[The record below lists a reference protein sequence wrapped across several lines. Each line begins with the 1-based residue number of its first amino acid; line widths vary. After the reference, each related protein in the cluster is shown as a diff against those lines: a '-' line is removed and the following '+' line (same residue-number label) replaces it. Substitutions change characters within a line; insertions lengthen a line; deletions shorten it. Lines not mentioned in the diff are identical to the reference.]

1 MSQITKNKLI
11 KALERLLDGDVTKLA
26 SKELRNKARQGKLKI
41 NNSNVEK
48 EAGLSAGA
56 LRRHDDVVLMIKN
69 KSLEVQVAQ
78 DETTDSPID
87 VLQKEIKSLKGER
100 AQANK
105 KKKEYYD
112 EAQSH
117 KEALAIQ
124 AATHIKVVQELMD
137 MLHES
142 QREKAMDKIV
152 SSRPDNII
160 APQFRKPKQLLAL

>member
-26 SKELRNKARQGKLKI
+26 SKELRNKARKGKLKI

-112 EAQSH
+112 EVQSH
-117 KEALAIQ
+117 KKALAVQ

-160 APQFRKPKQLLAL
+160 APQFRKPK

>member
-1 MSQITKNKLI
+1 MSQTTTNKLI
-11 KALERLLDGDVTKLA
+11 KALERLLDGDVAKLT
-26 SKELRNKARQGKLKI
+26 SKELRNKARKGKLKV

-56 LRRHDDVVLMIKN
+56 LRRHNDVVLMIKN

-78 DETTDSPID
+78 DETADSPIE
-87 VLQKEIKSLKGER
+87 VLQKEIKVLKGER

-117 KEALAIQ
+117 KDALAVQ
-124 AATHIKVVQELMD
+124 AATHVKMIQELME

-142 QREKAMDKIV
+142 ERENAMDKV
-152 SSRPDNII
+152 VNTRPDNIVEGS
-160 APQFRKPKQLLAL
+160 FRK

>member
-11 KALERLLDGDVTKLA
+11 KALERLLDGDVTKLT
-26 SKELRNKARQGKLKI
+26 SKEVRNKARKGKLKI

-56 LRRHDDVVLMIKN
+56 LRRHNDVVLMIKN
-69 KSLEVQVAQ
+69 KSLEVQVTK
-78 DETTDSPID
+78 DETTASPVE

-117 KEALAIQ
+117 KDALASQ
-124 AATHIKVVQELMD
+124 VATHIKIVQELMD

-142 QREKAMDKIV
+142 QREKAMDKV
-152 SSRPDNII
+152 VNARPDNII
-160 APQFRKPKQLLAL
+160 EGDFRS

>member
-11 KALERLLDGDVTKLA
+11 KALERLLDGDVTMLA

-78 DETTDSPID
+78 DETTDSPINF
-87 VLQKEIKSLKGER
+87 LQKEIKSLKGER

-117 KEALAIQ
+117 KEALAVQ
-124 AATHIKVVQELMD
+124 AATHIKLVQELMD

-160 APQFRKPKQLLAL
+160 APQFRKPK

>member
-1 MSQITKNKLI
+1 RK
-11 KALERLLDGDVTKLA
+11 
-26 SKELRNKARQGKLKI
+26 GKLKI

-56 LRRHDDVVLMIKN
+56 LRRHNDVVLMIKN
-69 KSLEVQVAQ
+69 KSLEVQIAQ
-78 DETTDSPID
+78 DETADSPIE
-87 VLQKEIKSLKGER
+87 VLQKEIKALKGER

-117 KEALAIQ
+117 KDTLAVQ
-124 AATHIKVVQELMD
+124 AATHIKVVQELME

-152 SSRPDNII
+152 S
-160 APQFRKPKQLLAL
+160 A

>member
-1 MSQITKNKLI
+1 MSQVTKNKLI
-11 KALERLLDGDVTKLA
+11 KALERLLDGDVTKLT
-26 SKELRNKARQGKLKI
+26 SRELRNKARKGKLKI

-56 LRRHDDVVLMIKN
+56 LRRHDDVVLIIKN
-69 KSLEVQVAQ
+69 KSLEMQIAQ
-78 DETTDSPID
+78 DETANSPIE

-112 EAQSH
+112 EAKSH
-117 KEALAIQ
+117 KEALAAQ
-124 AATHIKVVQELMD
+124 AATHIKVIQELMD

-152 SSRPDNII
+152 SIRSDNII
-160 APQFRKPKQLLAL
+160 AAQFQKPK

>member
-1 MSQITKNKLI
+1 MSQATKNKLI
-11 KALERLLDGDVTKLA
+11 KALERLLDGDVTKLT
-26 SKELRNKARQGKLKI
+26 SRELRNKARKGKLKI
-41 NNSNVEK
+41 NNSSVEK

-56 LRRHDDVVLMIKN
+56 LRRHSDVALMIKN

-78 DETTDSPID
+78 DETANSPIE
-87 VLQKEIKSLKGER
+87 VLQKEIKALKRER

-117 KEALAIQ
+117 KDALAVQ
-124 AATHIKVVQELMD
+124 AATHIKVVQELME

-142 QREKAMDKIV
+142 QREKAMDKV
-152 SSRPDNII
+152 VNARPDNII
-160 APQFRKPKQLLAL
+160 EGNFRK

>member
-11 KALERLLDGDVTKLA
+11 KALERLLDGDVAKLT
-26 SKELRNKARQGKLKI
+26 SREMRNKARKGKLKI
-41 NNSNVEK
+41 NKSNVEK

-56 LRRHDDVVLMIKN
+56 LRRHNDVVLMIEN
-69 KSLEVQVAQ
+69 KSLEVQVDQ
-78 DETTDSPID
+78 DETSDSPIE
-87 VLQKEIKSLKGER
+87 VLQKEIKALKGER

-117 KEALAIQ
+117 KEALAVQ
-124 AATHIKVVQELMD
+124 AATHIKVVQELME

-152 SSRPDNII
+152 SSRLDNVI
-160 APQFRKPKQLLAL
+160 APQFRKPK

>member
-11 KALERLLDGDVTKLA
+11 KALERLLDGDVTKLT
-26 SKELRNKARQGKLKI
+26 SRELRNKARKGKLKI

-56 LRRHDDVVLMIKN
+56 LRRHNDVVLMIKN

-78 DETTDSPID
+78 DETADSPIE
-87 VLQKEIKSLKGER
+87 VLQKEIKVLKGER
-100 AQANK
+100 AQANQ

-117 KEALAIQ
+117 KDALAVQ
-124 AATHIKVVQELMD
+124 AATHIKVVQELME

-142 QREKAMDKIV
+142 QREKAMDKV
-152 SSRPDNII
+152 VKARPDNLIKGD
-160 APQFRKPKQLLAL
+160 FR

>member
-1 MSQITKNKLI
+1 MSQITKKKLI
-11 KALERLLDGDVTKLA
+11 SALERLLDGDVTKLT
-26 SKELRNKARQGKLKI
+26 SKELRNKARKGKLKI

-56 LRRHDDVVLMIKN
+56 LRRHDDVILIIKN

-78 DETTDSPID
+78 DDTADTPAE
-87 VLQKEIKSLKGER
+87 VLQKEIKSLKRER

-112 EAQSH
+112 DAYSH
-117 KEALAIQ
+117 KEALALQ
-124 AATHIKVVQELMD
+124 AATHIKIVQELMN

-160 APQFRKPKQLLAL
+160 TAQFKQPK

>member
-1 MSQITKNKLI
+1 MSQATKNKLI
-11 KALERLLDGDVTKLA
+11 SALERLLDGDIAKLT
-26 SKELRNKARQGKLKI
+26 SKELRNKARKGKLKI

-69 KSLEVQVAQ
+69 MSLEAQLAQ
-78 DETTDSPID
+78 DETAHSPIE

-100 AQANK
+100 TQANK

-112 EAQSH
+112 EAKSH
-117 KEALAIQ
+117 KEALAAQ
-124 AATHIKVVQELMD
+124 AATHIKIVQELMD

-152 SSRPDNII
+152 STRSDNII
-160 APQFRKPKQLLAL
+160 TPQFKKPK

>member
-1 MSQITKNKLI
+1 MSQVTKNKLI
-11 KALERLLDGDVTKLA
+11 KALERLLDGDVTKLT
-26 SKELRNKARQGKLKI
+26 SKEVRNKARKGKLKI
-41 NNSNVEK
+41 INSNVEK

-69 KSLEVQVAQ
+69 KSLEVQVAK
-78 DETTDSPID
+78 DKTTDSPIE

-117 KEALAIQ
+117 KDALAVQ
-124 AATHIKVVQELMD
+124 AATHIKIVQELMD

-152 SSRPDNII
+152 SSRSDNII
-160 APQFRKPKQLLAL
+160 AAQFKQPK

>member
-11 KALERLLDGDVTKLA
+11 KALERLLDGDVAKLT
-26 SKELRNKARQGKLKI
+26 SKELRNKARKGKLKI

-56 LRRHDDVVLMIKN
+56 LRRHNDVVLMIKN

-78 DETTDSPID
+78 DENTDSPIE
-87 VLQKEIKSLKGER
+87 VLQKEIKALKGER
-100 AQANK
+100 MRANK

-112 EAQSH
+112 EVQSH
-117 KEALAIQ
+117 KEALAVQ
-124 AATHIKVVQELMD
+124 AATHIKVVQELME

-152 SSRPDNII
+152 SSRSDNVVT
-160 APQFRKPKQLLAL
+160 PQFRKPK

>member
-11 KALERLLDGDVTKLA
+11 KALERLLDSDVTKLA

-87 VLQKEIKSLKGER
+87 VLQKEIQSLKGER

-117 KEALAIQ
+117 KEALAVQ

-160 APQFRKPKQLLAL
+160 APQFRKPK

>member
-1 MSQITKNKLI
+1 MSQTTTNKLI
-11 KALERLLDGDVTKLA
+11 KALERLLDGDVAKLT
-26 SKELRNKARQGKLKI
+26 SKELRNKARKGKLKV

-56 LRRHDDVVLMIKN
+56 LRRHNDVVLMIKN

-78 DETTDSPID
+78 DETVDSPIE
-87 VLQKEIKSLKGER
+87 VLQKEIKVLKGER

-117 KEALAIQ
+117 KDALAVQ
-124 AATHIKVVQELMD
+124 AATHVKMIQELME

-142 QREKAMDKIV
+142 ERENAMDKV
-152 SSRPDNII
+152 VNTRPDNIVEGN
-160 APQFRKPKQLLAL
+160 FRK

>member
-56 LRRHDDVVLMIKN
+56 LRRHNDVALMIKN
-69 KSLEVQVAQ
+69 KSLEMQVAQ
-78 DETTDSPID
+78 DETTNSPID

-117 KEALAIQ
+117 KEALAVQ
-124 AATHIKVVQELMD
+124 AATHIKIVQELMD

-152 SSRPDNII
+152 SSRPENII
-160 APQFRKPKQLLAL
+160 APQFRKPK

>member
-11 KALERLLDGDVTKLA
+11 KALERLLDSDVTKLA
-26 SKELRNKARQGKLKI
+26 SKELRNKARKGKLKI

-87 VLQKEIKSLKGER
+87 VLQKEIQSLKGER

-117 KEALAIQ
+117 KEALAVQ
-124 AATHIKVVQELMD
+124 AATHIKLVQELMD

-160 APQFRKPKQLLAL
+160 APKFRKT

>member
-11 KALERLLDGDVTKLA
+11 KALERLLDGDVSKLT
-26 SKELRNKARQGKLKI
+26 SKELRNKARKGKLKI

-56 LRRHDDVVLMIKN
+56 LRRHNDVVLMIEN
-69 KSLEVQVAQ
+69 KSLEIQVAK
-78 DETTDSPID
+78 DATTNSPIE

-117 KEALAIQ
+117 KGALAVQ
-124 AATHIKVVQELMD
+124 AATHVKVVQELME

-142 QREKAMDKIV
+142 QREEAMDKVV
-152 SSRPDNII
+152 SSRSDNVI
-160 APQFRKPKQLLAL
+160 APQFRKPK

>member
-1 MSQITKNKLI
+1 MSQVTKNKLI
-11 KALERLLDGDVTKLA
+11 KALERLLDGDGTKLT
-26 SKELRNKARQGKLKI
+26 SRELRNKARKGKLKI

-69 KSLEVQVAQ
+69 KSLEIQIAQ
-78 DETTDSPID
+78 DETANSPIE

-112 EAQSH
+112 EAKSH
-117 KEALAIQ
+117 KEALAAQ

-142 QREKAMDKIV
+142 QREKVMDKIV
-152 SSRPDNII
+152 STRSDNII
-160 APQFRKPKQLLAL
+160 AAQFQKPK

>member
-11 KALERLLDGDVTKLA
+11 KALERLLDGNVAKLT
-26 SKELRNKARQGKLKI
+26 SRELRNKARKGKIKI

-56 LRRHDDVVLMIKN
+56 LRRHNDVVLMIKN

-78 DETTDSPID
+78 DETADSPIE
-87 VLQKEIKSLKGER
+87 VLQKEIKALKGER

-117 KEALAIQ
+117 KEALAVQ
-124 AATHIKVVQELMD
+124 AATHIKVVQELME

-142 QREKAMDKIV
+142 QREKAMDKV
-152 SSRPDNII
+152 VNASTDNIVEGN
-160 APQFRKPKQLLAL
+160 FRK

>member
-11 KALERLLDGDVTKLA
+11 KALERLLDGDVAKLT
-26 SKELRNKARQGKLKI
+26 SKELRNKARKGKLKI

-56 LRRHDDVVLMIKN
+56 LRRHNDVVLMIKN
-69 KSLEVQVAQ
+69 KSLEQQIAQ
-78 DETTDSPID
+78 DETANSPIE
-87 VLQKEIKSLKGER
+87 VLQKEIKALKGER
-100 AQANK
+100 TQANK

-117 KEALAIQ
+117 KNALAVQ
-124 AATHIKVVQELMD
+124 AANHIKVIQELME

-142 QREKAMDKIV
+142 QREKAMDKVVNTRPNNIV
-152 SSRPDNII
+152 DGN
-160 APQFRKPKQLLAL
+160 FRK

>member
-11 KALERLLDGDVTKLA
+11 KALERLLDDDVAKLT
-26 SKELRNKARQGKLKI
+26 SRELRNKARKGKLKI

-56 LRRHDDVVLMIKN
+56 LRRHNDVALMIKN

-78 DETTDSPID
+78 DETAGSPVE
-87 VLQKEIKSLKGER
+87 VLQKEIKALKGER

-117 KEALAIQ
+117 KDALAAQ
-124 AATHIKVVQELMD
+124 AATHIKIVQELMD

-142 QREKAMDKIV
+142 QREKAMDKV
-152 SSRPDNII
+152 VNARPDNII
-160 APQFRKPKQLLAL
+160 AGDFRS

>member
-1 MSQITKNKLI
+1 MSQTTKKKLI
-11 KALERLLDGDVTKLA
+11 EALERLLSGDVAKLT
-26 SKELRNKARQGKLKI
+26 SKELRNKARKGKLKI

-56 LRRHDDVVLMIKN
+56 LRRHGDVVLMIKN

-78 DETTDSPID
+78 DEATDSPIE
-87 VLQKEIKSLKGER
+87 VLQKEIKALKGER
-100 AQANK
+100 TQANK
-105 KKKEYYD
+105 KKKECYD

-117 KEALAIQ
+117 KEALATQ
-124 AATHIKVVQELMD
+124 ASIHVKVVQELMD

-152 SSRPDNII
+152 AARSDNVV
-160 APQFRKPKQLLAL
+160 AHPFRKPK